1 MDATVQAV
9 ANNLDLSQNKPLKD
23 ALFDALRK
31 TIILGDI
38 SAGTHINEKKLS
50 EELNVSRTPIRH
62 ALRRLASE
70 NLVESIPGV
79 SMVVRGITIKD
90 AYEIFDIRKELDSLA
105 TRKAMLRMTA
115 ADFTTLRE
123 LLEQTERE
131 LDEVPDIMMISY
143 FTDFNQFIYQHCD
156 MPHLVTIVFKL
167 QAYLVYFRDIS
178 IVSRERRGLA
188 LQEHWRIYQAMVNQ
202 DEVQINLIIRE
213 HLGQSLQFIIKE
225 MRAHNLD

>member
-9 ANNLDLSQNKPLKD
+9 ANNLDLSQNTPLKD
-23 ALFDALRK
+23 ALLDALRK

-38 SAGTHINEKKLS
+38 AAGTRINEKKLS
-50 EELNVSRTPIRH
+50 EGLNVSRTPIRY

-90 AYEIFDIRKELDSLA
+90 AYEIFDIRKELDALA

-115 ADFTTLRE
+115 VDFETLRE

-131 LDEVPDIMMISY
+131 LDVVPDITMVSY
-143 FTDFNQFIYQHCD
+143 FTDFNQFIYQHCE

-178 IVSRERRGLA
+178 IMSRERRALA

-202 DEVQINLIIRE
+202 DEAQINLIIRE
-213 HLGQSLQFIIKE
+213 HLGQSLQFIVKE